1 MDYIATI
8 GLEIHAELKTKT
20 KMFCACKNE
29 TENEIS
35 PNVNV
40 CPICMGH
47 PGTLPV
53 ANEEAMKKIIKVG
66 FALGSKIPDQAFFY
80 RKNYFYPD
88 LPKGYQITSQDAP
101 FAIGGQI
108 QVGKKKIRINHVH
121 LEEDTG
127 KLQHSSSSG
136 SSLVNYNRAGVPL
149 MELVTEA
156 DISSG
161 AEAKEFCQKLR
172 LILRYIDVSDADMEK
187 GQMRCEVNIS
197 ISKSKDLGTKVEVK
211 NLNSFKAVER
221 AIDYEIKRQKEVLDD
236 DKKVI
241 QETRGWDETKGKTI
255 SQRKKEDAHDYRYL
269 KDPDLPIVDI
279 KNNFDLE
286 NIKADI
292 IELPEQREARY
303 KKEYNL
309 RAENISVLVQNKELG
324 DYFEQTI
331 SELKAWLKTSGHV
344 HRSFNEGG
352 GDEHEKAIKL
362 TANYIVSELRKMLV
376 AGKINIE
383 KCKIT
388 PENFAELIKM
398 IIKKEV
404 SSSGAQEL
412 LKEMYET
419 GGDPS
424 QIVEAKDLKQV
435 SGGGEIEKFI
445 DEAIK
450 NNPQSVEDYKNGK
463 ENALQFLVGQTMKV
477 SKGKANPQEVRKRLE
492 VKIKHGG

>member
-1 MDYIATI
+1 MDYISTI

-29 TENEIS
+29 TEKEVS

-66 FALGSKIPDQAFFY
+66 IALGSKIPDQAFFY

-88 LPKGYQITSQDAP
+88 LPKGYQITSQEAP

-108 QVGKKKIRINHVH
+108 QVGDKSIRVNHVH

-127 KLQHSSSSG
+127 KLQHSKESDF
-136 SSLVNYNRAGVPL
+136 SLVDYNRAGVPL

-161 AEAKEFCQKLR
+161 IEAKEFCQKLR
-172 LILRYIDVSDADMEK
+172 LILRYLDVSDAGMEK
-187 GQMRCEVNIS
+187 GQMRCEVNVS
-197 ISKSKDLGTKVEVK
+197 ISKTGKLGTKVEVK

-221 AIDYEIKRQKEVLDD
+221 AIDYEIKRQKEVLGD

-241 QETRGWDETKGKTI
+241 QETRGWDEAKGKTT

-269 KDPDLPIVDI
+269 KDPDLPIIDI

-286 NIKADI
+286 NIKAGI
-292 IELPEQREARY
+292 IELPEQREVRY
-303 KKEYNL
+303 KEEYDL
-309 RAENISVLVQNKELG
+309 KKENISVLVQNKGLG
-324 DYFEQTI
+324 DYFEYVA
-331 SELKAWLKTSGHV
+331 SELNAWLNASESCSASSTSQGE
-344 HRSFNEGG
+344 SNQ
-352 GDEHEKAIKL
+352 KAIKL
-362 TANYIVSELRKMLV
+362 ASNYIVSELQKMLV
-376 AGKINIE
+376 AEKMQIE

-412 LKEMYET
+412 LKEMFET

-424 QIVEAKDLKQV
+424 QIVEAKDLKQI

-450 NNPQSVEDYKNGK
+450 NNPKSVEDYKKGK
-463 ENALQFLVGQTMKV
+463 ENALQFLVGQTMKA
-477 SKGKANPQEVRKRLE
+477 SKGKANPGEVGEILKNRLTE
-492 VKIKHGG
+492 